1 MKKETFRLDKAF
13 FEPLSLLSD
22 QQLGQLLRA
31 IYHHQLGLP
40 VPEMDTT
47 AKIAYLFISE
57 QLDRKTVRRKKSADM
72 SVDQYPGTHVDI
84 DNTDSVENAAEEE
97 SESHVP
103 ETAAADKSADSPN
116 DSFLNEPAFTEFPE
130 QGVSTAKVIT
140 RSERRFTLHLPSGKS
155 CLQVSVRPDGRL
167 KIRRH
172 FARSIIKS
180 RKHRYR

>member
-40 VPEMDTT
+40 VPEMDTS
-47 AKIAYLFISE
+47 AKIAYLFIAQ
-57 QLDRKTVRRKKSADM
+57 QLDRKTARRKKSADM
-72 SVDQYPGTHVDI
+72 SADQYPDNHADI
-84 DNTDSVENAAEEE
+84 DNIDSVENAAED
-97 SESHVP
+97 ESHVP

-116 DSFLNEPAFTEFPE
+116 DSFLDEPAVTEFPE
-130 QGVSTAKVIT
+130 QEVSTAKAKT
-140 RSERRFTLHLPSGKS
+140 RSQRRFTLHLPSGKS
-155 CLQVSVRPDGRL
+155 RLQVSVRPDGRL

>member
-31 IYHHQLGLP
+31 IYHHQLGIP

-47 AKIAYLFISE
+47 AKIAYLFITE
-57 QLDRKTVRRKKSADM
+57 QLDRKTARRKKSADM
-72 SVDQYPGTHVDI
+72 PIDQCSGAHADTDDTDSAGNTAADESQAPETTPI
-84 DNTDSVENAAEEE
+84 DN
-97 SESHVP
+97 
-103 ETAAADKSADSPN
+103 SADSDN
-116 DSFLNEPAFTEFPE
+116 DSSLNEPAVTEVTE
-130 QGVSTAKVIT
+130 QEVSSDKVKT
-140 RSERRFTLHLPSGKS
+140 LCRQRFTMYPPSRQS
-155 CLQVSVRPDGRL
+155 RLRVSVRPDGRL

-172 FARSIIKS
+172 FARGIIKS